1 MKYRYIVPIVLLS
14 SLFLREERIFLF
26 IILIFASF
34 MLLYK
39 KRKEYIY
46 LYFFG
51 FFIGSLVEYIF
62 ISFGAWVY
70 NPQDVLFLNF
80 GFYLPFLW
88 GITSLCFVEFY
99 KKIKN

>member
-1 MKYRYIVPIVLLS
+1 MKYRYIVPVVLLS

-26 IILIFASF
+26 IILIFTSF

-51 FFIGSLVEYIF
+51 FFMGSLIEYIF
-62 ISFGAWVY
+62 ITFGAWTY
-70 NPQDVLFLNF
+70 NLQDIFYLNF

-88 GITSLCFVEFY
+88 GITALCFIEFY
-99 KKIKN
+99 KKITN